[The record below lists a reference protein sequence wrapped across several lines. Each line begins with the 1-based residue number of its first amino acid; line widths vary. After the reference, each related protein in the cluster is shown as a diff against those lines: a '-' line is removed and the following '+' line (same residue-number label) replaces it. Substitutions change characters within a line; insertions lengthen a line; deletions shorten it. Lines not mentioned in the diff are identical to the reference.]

1 MERFGTTAEERDAR
15 EMLRCRQISAEI
27 MNFGVSQREI
37 LRIMRL
43 LALELEDRGL
53 MSSLSEQ
60 LRAAIEDDR
69 SVPLSGLI
77 TET

>member
-15 EMLRCRQISAEI
+15 EMLRCRQIAAEI
-27 MNFGVSQREI
+27 VNFGVSQREI

-43 LALELEDRGL
+43 LALELEDRSL

-60 LRAAIEDDR
+60 LRAAIEEGQ